1 MDHSMSR
8 PSLASEEMYETI
20 LDQLIEGKSLRLIC
34 GADGMPNRSTVLR
47 WLDVDEAFAAKYA
60 RAREMQADY
69 MDDLILET
77 AETCKADTAAADR
90 VKIDAYKW
98 RAAKLRP
105 KVYGDKIDL
114 TSGGEKLPALQ
125 VAFVTQPADEG

>member
-1 MDHSMSR
+1 MSR

-34 GADGMPNRSTVLR
+34 GAEGMPNRSTVLR

-77 AETCKADTAAADR
+77 AEACRSDTAAADR

-98 RAAKLRP
+98 RASKLKP
-105 KVYGDKIDL
+105 KAYGERITHAGDETAPIAVTSITRKIVDP
-114 TSGGEKLPALQ
+114 KA
-125 VAFVTQPADEG
+125 